1 MAIFAKRRRRGGE
14 ERGGRVIDR
23 TVGPTTYF
31 VRGTA
36 RGCRS
41 LERGFWLEFALSQ
54 GFEGHGERVRDRTVG
69 PTTYF
74 VRGTASGC
82 RPLERGFWLEFGHGF
97 AFRLA

>member
-1 MAIFAKRRRRGGE
+1 M
-14 ERGGRVIDR
+14 IDR